1 VLQAVDAHAP
11 VGQRR
16 QGVVVALFVK
26 DVVTL
31 KSFNFDYGIAPL
43 IAAALS
49 P

>member
-1 VLQAVDAHAP
+1 MNGIHPATTWA
-11 VGQRR
+11 GTT
-16 QGVVVALFVK
+16 LFVK